1 MDNFTRKLLTEWRK
15 LKLPFEGTNILIA
28 VSGGADSCAL
38 ALGLADLKVRRKLD
52 NSFIIGHFNHNL
64 RGEESGTDANFT
76 EMLANDLRF
85 DFLTE
90 KAKKEQTFQ
99 IGNLEQ
105 ESRRARY
112 KFLLKAAN
120 EMNCSA
126 ILTAH
131 TINDQ
136 AETFLLNLIRGSG
149 IGGLCGMRTVQS
161 LESLDKE
168 IEERISNE
176 DEATFNAIET
186 MLVRPMLRWAT
197 SEDTKA
203 FVGARGVKFR
213 IDSMNSNEKFR
224 RVKIRRKLIPQ
235 LREYNP
241 KIVET
246 LARTAQLLS
255 EADENIRD
263 VYREEIRIGK
273 TLKVGHLKTMTS
285 LRLRYILLRWL
296 KKQRSGLRRIGFK
309 HIEAIEKLVHSRKSG
324 KIIELPGGGKV
335 IKQSGVLIFR
345 ESEVEK

>member
-1 MDNFTRKLLTEWRK
+1 MDNFTRKLLAEWRK
-15 LKLPFEGTNILIA
+15 LELPFKGTNILIA

-38 ALGLADLKVRRKLD
+38 ALGLADLKVKKKLD
-52 NSFIIGHFNHNL
+52 NNFIIGHFNHNL
-64 RGEESGTDANFT
+64 RGEKSDADAKFT
-76 EMLANDLRF
+76 AMLANCLHF
-85 DFLTE
+85 DFFTE
-90 KAKKEQTFQ
+90 KAKKEKNFQ
-99 IGNLEQ
+99 RGNLEQ

-112 KFLLKAAN
+112 KFLLKVAN
-120 EMNCSA
+120 AMNCFA

-149 IGGLCGMRTVQS
+149 IRGLCGMRPVQS

-168 IEERISNE
+168 IEERTFNE
-176 DEATFNAIET
+176 DGTLLKAAKT
-186 MLVRPMLRWAT
+186 MLVRPMLQWAT
-197 SEDTKA
+197 SEDNKA
-203 FVGARGVKFR
+203 FVNARGIKYR
-213 IDSMNSNEKFR
+213 IDSMNRSEKFR

-235 LREYNP
+235 LSEYNP

-255 EADENIRD
+255 EADENLQDAHRGIS
-263 VYREEIRIGK
+263 IGK
-273 TLKVGHLKTMTS
+273 TLKVGRLKTMKS

-324 KIIELPGGGKV
+324 KIIELPGGGKI